1 MYIYIILYIHIKYCI
16 YGIWAIWGLF
26 SGRSHVARWWIA
38 SRPGPQRR
46 TRWQIPRH
54 GELGMVG
61 VGRFFFLRP
70 TWLEDVGVFFLPV
83 FDF

>member
-61 VGRFFFLRP
+61 VGSFFFFKGPLGWRM
-70 TWLEDVGVFFLPV
+70 LEFFFPS
-83 FDF
+83 F